1 MTVNAHSSLLV
12 KFFIT
17 LLFFVCHNVPPISTI
32 LLFLGRVPTVFPNQV
47 LASHN
52 SHKWNMLNSF
62 RAMKCVKQDEKPC
75 EDGKDKPRP

>member
-12 KFFIT
+12 KFVIP

-32 LLFLGRVPTVFPNQV
+32 LLFLGRVPTVFLNQA

-75 EDGKDKPRP
+75 EDDKDKPHP